1 MRSVILIMMAAS
13 GLLLAAC
20 SKPTTPERGDRVAP
34 VPETAEAA
42 TIGSEAVLLVP
53 SALPTVIDILGS
65 SPDFST
71 LVSAI
76 GSADLTEALSDPGP
90 HTIFAPT
97 NEAFASMEP
106 GVLEDLLKPE
116 KKDKLVTLV
125 SYHVVPGTIRSGDL
139 IGKSRNMASLNNKD
153 ILVDATGNE
162 IRVNT
167 ATVAMA
173 DIEAANGLIH
183 VIDQVLVPRFSE

>member
-1 MRSVILIMMAAS
+1 MRSLIPIMMAAS
-13 GLLLAAC
+13 VLLLAAC
-20 SKPTTPERGDRVAP
+20 SKPDAPEPGDPVAP
-34 VPETAEAA
+34 VPPTTEAA
-42 TIGSEAVLLVP
+42 THAPDAFPDVP
-53 SALPTVIDILGS
+53 ATLPTVIDILGS

-76 GSADLTEALSDPGP
+76 GSADLTEALSGPGP
-90 HTIFAPT
+90 YTIFAPT
-97 NEAFASMEP
+97 DEAFASMEP
-106 GVLEDLLKPE
+106 GLLEDLLKPE
-116 KKDKLVTLV
+116 NKDKLVTLV

-139 IGKSRNMASLNNKD
+139 IGKSMNMASLNNKD
-153 ILVDATGNE
+153 MLVDATGNE